1 MVVRL
6 SRLFLLTNIPD
17 IDDPITWHS
26 TWGRL
31 QAIEARMSCRMNLTS
46 QSAII
51 NLSTSDMTSKPTML
65 PSVSHAI
72 EPAQKPAARATAFPV
87 ELPPTAISGP
97 YADLT

>member
-1 MVVRL
+1 M
-6 SRLFLLTNIPD
+6 FLLTNIPD

-72 EPAQKPAARATAFPV
+72 EPAQKRQQVPQHSQWNYHQQPFPAHMQT
-87 ELPPTAISGP
+87 
-97 YADLT
+97 